1 MGFRRSANPQRQDPF
16 TDLLFNVLLAFTFLF
31 VVSLLLL
38 NPPAKSGII
47 DPKAEFIVTVSWPQN
62 NPDDVDTWLED
73 PEGNLLWFSKPS
85 SGLMHL
91 DRDDRGMA
99 NDEILVDGERIANPL
114 SQEVI
119 TIRGFI
125 EGEYVVNLHY
135 YHSETGKPVEATV
148 SVAKVNP
155 KLEVVYFG
163 NHTLDKEGDERTAV
177 RFEVTADG
185 KVRNIGTLP
194 KSIVTVN

>member
-1 MGFRRSANPQRQDPF
+1 MGFRRASAKVRQDPF

-47 DPKAEFIVTVSWPQN
+47 DPKAEFIVTVSWEQN
-62 NPDDVDTWLED
+62 SPDDIDTWVED
-73 PEGNLLWFSKPS
+73 PDGNLLWFSKPS
-85 SGLMHL
+85 NGLMHL

-99 NDEILVDGERIANPL
+99 NDEILVDGERVANPL
-114 SQEVI
+114 NQEVV

-135 YHSETGKPVEATV
+135 YRSETGKPVDATV

-155 KLEVVYFG
+155 RLEVVYFG
-163 NHTLDKEGDERTAV
+163 NHTLDRQGTEATAV
-177 RFEVTADG
+177 RFRVTADG
-185 KVRNIGTLP
+185 RVDDIGTLP
-194 KSIVTVN
+194 KSIVTVY